1 MPSARRWLLAA
12 LTLPLVVPAS
22 ASALGLEIMPAG
34 GRPAGRGGAV
44 VAGADSPWAL
54 FHNPALLARVR
65 GNQLVVAGHL
75 HLAQRCMTRVEVI
88 ETDDGREPGETYPE
102 VCTRSVAPVPQLAG
116 SFELAEG
123 LTLGVG
129 LWAPPGDMR
138 KMTYG
143 DRDSLTIEH
152 EGMQVPTPTRY
163 LLVDA
168 DLIAVYPTVGI
179 GYEPHPAFRF
189 GAAFGWGVAR
199 IGFVSAAFARL
210 NLGTQPLDRDGRVH
224 VRARD
229 NFQPRVTLGV
239 HSQPAQEIPFEM
251 GLAYIWQDD
260 LRTRNARLDMAVDVF
275 AGSRVEDTVHGVDI
289 LIPLPSQLTFGM
301 RYFSPLAAPV
311 GTAGDRLS
319 TERFDLE
326 LNVAVSFGNR
336 VDAFVA
342 TLPEGAALCLPPDC
356 AASVSLPGE
365 FRLEH
370 QWRTQVAVRLGGDI
384 NPIPDRLGLRWGLSF
399 ESHGVQPG
407 YEQIDFLPF
416 RRYGFHLGATVR
428 VHRAV
433 DLSIAYAHVL
443 QPNRHVGVDSA
454 QLRRP
459 IGGDTTPEDAIV
471 INAGTIRTT
480 FNAVVLELAS
490 HF

>member
-1 MPSARRWLLAA
+1 
-12 LTLPLVVPAS
+12 
-22 ASALGLEIMPAG
+22 
-34 GRPAGRGGAV
+34 V

-65 GNQLVVAGHL
+65 GNQLVMAGHL
-75 HLAQRCMTRVEVI
+75 HFAQRCMTRVEVI

-102 VCTRSVAPVPQLAG
+102 VCAGGVAPVPQLAS
-116 SFELAEG
+116 SFELARG

-129 LWAPPGDMR
+129 IWAPPGDMR

-152 EGMQVPTPTRY
+152 EGMQIPTPTRY

-168 DLIAVYPTVGI
+168 DLIAAYPTVGI

-189 GAAFGWGVAR
+189 GAAFGWGVAH
-199 IGFVSAAFARL
+199 IGFVSAAFARM
-210 NLGTQPLDRDGRVH
+210 NVGTGSIEEDGRVH

-239 HSQPAQEIPFEM
+239 HSQPAQDVPFEM

-260 LRTRNARLDMAVDVF
+260 IRTKTARLDMTVNPF
-275 AGSRVEDTVHGVDI
+275 GTPVEDTVHGVDI
-289 LIPLPSQLTFGM
+289 VIPLPSQLTFGM
-301 RYFSPLAAPV
+301 RYFSPLEAPV
-311 GTAGDRLS
+311 GISGDRLS
-319 TERFDLE
+319 TERFDVE

-356 AASVSLPGE
+356 GASVALPE
-365 FRLEH
+365 AFRLEH

-384 NPIPDRLGLRWGLSF
+384 NPVPDRLGLRWGLSF

-416 RRYGFHLGATVR
+416 RRYGFHLGATFR

-443 QPNRHVGVDSA
+443 QPDRHVGVDEA

-480 FNAVVLELAS
+480 FHAIVLELAS